1 MILQMMNEN
10 TEKQIVA
17 AVAECRAVFAAKLTD
32 YGAAW
37 RVMRPASV
45 TDQLLIKV
53 KRIRTLEMIG
63 EDSAL
68 VNEGIRPELIGIVNY
83 GAVALNQCFHGI
95 ADEPDIDVDVAL
107 QIFDNVLANAVE
119 VIREKNH
126 DYGEAWRLMRPTSY
140 TDLILTK
147 LNRIRNI
154 EDHHYLVEVSENVES
169 HYYDCINYSLFGL
182 IRMTEREGAQR

>member
-1 MILQMMNEN
+1 MNEN

-17 AVAECRAVFAAKLTD
+17 AVAECRVVFAVKLTD

-95 ADEPDIDVDVAL
+95 ADESDIDADVAL

-169 HYYDCINYSLFGL
+169 HYYDCINYALFGL